1 MRKRG
6 LNKTTRELLHTSNGK
21 LLAKDVLEACMLR
34 TYALSQLY
42 DPLARDDNERVRVDP
57 KTGAEEPAGDAKQ
70 FLEFAEAT
78 ARFAKWL
85 APYQSPKLSAIA
97 IKEAPSELQEET
109 TFTVN
114 IFNERGAQVA
124 KIVDGEVV
132 EENFEEEDFADKP
145 PRQLES
151 PRQTVMEV
159 HAPPAEAGDIS
170 DVVHTSLQEARADDP
185 QAPRYQPHVEG
196 IAPPRI
202 KPGR

>member
-1 MRKRG
+1 LRKRG

-132 EENFEEEDFADKP
+132 EDADWKAYLKHGTKLYDSGKDVFGNDYGP
-145 PRQLES
+145 QLVG
-151 PRQTVMEV
+151 QT
-159 HAPPAEAGDIS
+159 
-170 DVVHTSLQEARADDP
+170 
-185 QAPRYQPHVEG
+185 PHVPDMTKT
-196 IAPPRI
+196 ALADVTDDAFWSPFQ
-202 KPGR
+202 